1 MDKKCEGTT
10 RATSNLSIW
19 LTAKISLYLNDLT
32 NPYNG
37 LIYSKPFEVGE
48 I

>member
-10 RATSNLSIW
+10 RNLGIW
-19 LTAKISLYLNDLT
+19 LTGKISLYLYDLA
-32 NPYNG
+32 NPNNG

-48 I
+48 L